1 MGLLVMMEIASSLNF
16 LVSCLLLLMSFPISQ
31 IKQKDESFSTKYL
44 STDSCTHGKKFI
56 TKRKLV
62 DAWKNLINGKEN
74 RFRKHQFL
82 IRASTSVVI

>member
-1 MGLLVMMEIASSLNF
+1 MLFVAEA
-16 LVSCLLLLMSFPISQ
+16 FPISQ
-31 IKQKDESFSTKYL
+31 VIQKDESISDRIFRTKCL
-44 STDSCTHGKKFI
+44 STDSCTHGKKLI

-62 DAWKNLINGKEN
+62 NAWKILINGKEN